1 MSYIIAIDVG
11 LRNLGLC
18 IFDFTTSKVVVW
30 SKVALVQSGR
40 YMPKNNVQYVLNF
53 IQNYKDYFTH
63 AFAVVIERQMRCNMR
78 IVESI
83 LHALYFDRCIIV
95 NPKSMK
101 AHYNIST
108 KSYTKNKER
117 AVEWVQEFS
126 SVNPDVFT
134 RGLLNEFRSYKKQDD
149 LADALILCLYYLD
162 TYSNHMTGTV
172 DVATTI

>member
-18 IFDFTTSKVVVW
+18 IFDFTTSQVVVW
-30 SKVALVQSGR
+30 SKVALVHSGR

-53 IQNYKDYFTH
+53 IERYDKYFTH

-83 LHALYFDRCIIV
+83 LQALYYDRCIIV
-95 NPKSMK
+95 NPRSMK
-101 AHYNIST
+101 VHYDIST
-108 KSYTKNKER
+108 KNYAKNKQK
-117 AVEWVQEFS
+117 AVDWVQAFS
-126 SVNPDVFT
+126 SANPEIFT
-134 RGLLNEFRSYKKQDD
+134 RGLLDEFRSYKKQDD

-172 DVATTI
+172 NVATRI